1 MSRNMYKGPKD
12 KAEEGKD
19 GGWEVGVGGAEGS
32 GGRKMETTVSN
43 NNNKKKEKGN
53 LKNNLK

>member
-1 MSRNMYKGPKD
+1 MSSNMYKGPKD
-12 KAEEGKD
+12 KAKEGKD
-19 GGWEVGVGGAEGS
+19 GGWEVGGGEES

-43 NNNKKKEKGN
+43 NNNKKKEKRN